1 MSAYSTQKLP
11 KTVYST
17 IDFLFFQY
25 AFTSHKHTTK
35 EMRTHTHARTYVR
48 TQTHTQKKADITP
61 HLHHSSV
68 AVLSSSDSPPRPARP
83 TPPRA
88 PPASRPGASASPSG
102 TPAPVAGWP
111 VSPTSGGRR
120 RLQGEALGE
129 SFHLCV
135 LARIH

>member
-48 TQTHTQKKADITP
+48 TQTHTQKKRT
-61 HLHHSSV
+61 LHHTYIIV
-68 AVLSSSDSPPRPARP
+68 LWLSSPPLTRRLDLPVRRRHEPRLRHGQEPQPRPRGL
-83 TPPRA
+83 RLL
-88 PPASRPGASASPSG
+88 
-102 TPAPVAGWP
+102 WQ
-111 VSPTSGGRR
+111 GGLSRR
-120 RLQGEALGE
+120 RLVEGGGFKGRLWASL
-129 SFHLCV
+129 SICV
-135 LARIH
+135 F